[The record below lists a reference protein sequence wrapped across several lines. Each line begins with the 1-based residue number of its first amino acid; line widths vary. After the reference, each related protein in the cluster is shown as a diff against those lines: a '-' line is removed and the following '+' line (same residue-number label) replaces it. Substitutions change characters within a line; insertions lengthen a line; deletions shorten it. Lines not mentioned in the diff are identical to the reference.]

1 MLGRDVWRDTGALR
15 AVGASDAQTIF
26 DDGEPGMDSDSL
38 GTEVDGMEI
47 VDCRCSSRLQSRC
60 RLQFK
65 HASVVS
71 GERTLDASLFA
82 PQGTVAE
89 RPQRPHRQDHHAL
102 NIGPCGRLLSLT
114 ARVHCPAA
122 VSEVSKEVSSTS
134 KLMLPSL
141 VPASSF
147 IASASSELREYR

>member
-38 GTEVDGMEI
+38 GTEVDGIER
-47 VDCRCSSRLQSRC
+47 DSTSLARRGCTPLQATQALRLVNDFFQ
-60 RLQFK
+60 
-65 HASVVS
+65 V
-71 GERTLDASLFA
+71 ASLLA

-102 NIGPCGRLLSLT
+102 NTGPCGRLLSLT
-114 ARVHCPAA
+114 ARVYCPAA

>member
-38 GTEVDGMEI
+38 GTEVDGIESDSTSLARRGCNP
-47 VDCRCSSRLQSRC
+47 VAPLQAHTQALRLVNDFFQ
-60 RLQFK
+60 
-65 HASVVS
+65 V
-71 GERTLDASLFA
+71 ASLLA

-102 NIGPCGRLLSLT
+102 NIGPCGRL
-114 ARVHCPAA
+114 
-122 VSEVSKEVSSTS
+122 
-134 KLMLPSL
+134 
-141 VPASSF
+141 
-147 IASASSELREYR
+147 

>member
-38 GTEVDGMEI
+38 GTEVDGIERDSTSLARRGCTPR
-47 VDCRCSSRLQSRC
+47 VAGTTQALRLVNDFFQ
-60 RLQFK
+60 
-65 HASVVS
+65 V
-71 GERTLDASLFA
+71 ASLLA

-102 NIGPCGRLLSLT
+102 NTGPCGRLLSLT

-122 VSEVSKEVSSTS
+122 VSEVSQEVSSTS

>member
-38 GTEVDGMEI
+38 GTEVDGIER
-47 VDCRCSSRLQSRC
+47 DSTSLARRGCTPLQATQALRLVNDFFQ
-60 RLQFK
+60 
-65 HASVVS
+65 V
-71 GERTLDASLFA
+71 ASLLA

-102 NIGPCGRLLSLT
+102 NTGPCGRLLSLT